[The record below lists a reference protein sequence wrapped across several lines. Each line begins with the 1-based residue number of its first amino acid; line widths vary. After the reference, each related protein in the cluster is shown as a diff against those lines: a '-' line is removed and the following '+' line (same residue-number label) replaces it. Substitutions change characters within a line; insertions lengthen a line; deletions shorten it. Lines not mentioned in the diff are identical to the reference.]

1 MTYAVLAFKRIN
13 VSIYNELD
21 LQCNPQS
28 NHSRKIRARNE
39 CTLIK
44 AFNERIE

>member
-1 MTYAVLAFKRIN
+1 MS
-13 VSIYNELD
+13 SIYNVTREVTTSA
-21 LQCNPQS
+21 N
-28 NHSRKIRARNE
+28 RARNE